1 MLQNPL
7 RKSDLPLMAE
17 SKDQMLTHRVI
28 PCLDIEQGR
37 VVKGVQFQGLRDAG
51 DPVEL
56 AARYDREGADEL
68 TFLDIRA
75 SDQGRDILLD
85 LVQRVSRTLF
95 IPFTVGGGL
104 RTVEDIRQVL
114 LAGADKV
121 SLGTAAVRDPQ
132 LVARAAAQFGSQCL
146 VVSLDVRRL
155 EGRWQLT
162 THGGREATGLDAV
175 EFARRIADLG
185 AGELLVNAM
194 DHDGMQG
201 GFAHDLNRA
210 MAQAVR
216 IPVIASGGAGRA
228 DDFADAV
235 LLGHADAVLAASV
248 FHDGRLTVTQV
259 KTAMARRGIPVRL
272 PRIRASEL
280 LSGDWPAPVE
290 EPPSRPDC

>member
-1 MLQNPL
+1 
-7 RKSDLPLMAE
+7 
-17 SKDQMLTHRVI
+17 MLTRRVI
-28 PCLDIEQGR
+28 PCLDIQQGR

-85 LVQRVSRTLF
+85 LVERVSRALF

-104 RTVEDIRQVL
+104 RSVEDIRQVL

-132 LVARAAAQFGSQCL
+132 LVARAASQFGNQCL
-146 VVSLDVRRL
+146 VVSLDVRRIG
-155 EGRWQLT
+155 GRWELT
-162 THGGREATGLDAV
+162 THGGREATGIEAIG
-175 EFARRIADLG
+175 FARDMAALG

-194 DHDGMQG
+194 DHDGMQA

-210 MAQAVR
+210 IADAVR
-216 IPVIASGGAGRA
+216 VPVIASGGAGKLE
-228 DDFADAV
+228 DFADAV
-235 LLGHADAVLAASV
+235 LLGRADAVLAASV
-248 FHDGRLTVTQV
+248 FHDGRMTVAQV
-259 KTAMARRGIPVRL
+259 KTAMARRGVPVRL
-272 PRIRASEL
+272 PRVHASEL
-280 LSGDWPAPVE
+280 LADDGVDVDRIP
-290 EPPSRPDC
+290 